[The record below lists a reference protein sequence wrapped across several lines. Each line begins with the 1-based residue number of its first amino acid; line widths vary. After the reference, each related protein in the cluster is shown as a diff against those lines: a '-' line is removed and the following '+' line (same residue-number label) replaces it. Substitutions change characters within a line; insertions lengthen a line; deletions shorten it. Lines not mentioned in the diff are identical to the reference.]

1 MGPEAKIQSK
11 VVRYARAQG
20 VLAYKFNSDSHNGVP
35 DYLFLYFGVLF
46 IEFKA
51 PGKKPTAL
59 QLAEHDKMRDRG
71 ITVHVCDNV
80 DAGYRMID
88 TFTHAALV

>member
-11 VVRYARAQG
+11 VVKYARGFG

-35 DYLFLYFGVLF
+35 DYLFIHRGEVIF

-51 PGKKPTAL
+51 PGKQPTAL
-59 QLAEHDKMRDRG
+59 QLEEHTKIRQQG
-71 ITVHVCDNV
+71 IPVYVCDDV
-80 DAGYRMID
+80 AAGFEIIRN
-88 TFTHAALV
+88 ALL